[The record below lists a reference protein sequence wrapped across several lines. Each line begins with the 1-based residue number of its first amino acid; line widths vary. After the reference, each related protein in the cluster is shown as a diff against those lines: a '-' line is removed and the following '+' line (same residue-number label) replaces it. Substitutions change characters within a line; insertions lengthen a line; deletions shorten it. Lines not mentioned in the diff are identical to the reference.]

1 MPIPSKEDNETNEE
15 FIERC
20 MSDEFMKEYDDN
32 KQRLAVCYAQLEDD
46 EERQTNFPNKGDD
59 KKISLRNSEEPQF
72 DYDFAKNI
80 KEQTPEIW
88 KAGGNIRGNEAFM
101 LWGRARDG
109 QDTEAIREW
118 IKERESWIKRH
129 FEDGKQ
135 FKGDTEPNL
144 SNVGGVVAQIKWG
157 TIGTLGEQGMKDV
170 ILELTKKLEGKKEEN
185 QVSAK
190 VKKGLENKVKKHN
203 EEVKEL
209 DLAWNGRTT
218 YAELVKVF
226 ERGVGA
232 YNTNPGSVRPNVTSA
247 EQWAMARVN
256 SFLFALKKGRFQ
268 GGKHDT
274 DLLPDNHPVKKEM
287 EENNRFMKKHD
298 LRHIQKIEETDDSII
313 ITYDK
318 MTDEMEDNYHHDKD
332 EKRGKVGSMIVD
344 GIELPL
350 YDTKEEAEAEAEK
363 LGGSGSHQHT
373 MDGEVYYMPFDTHD
387 QAKEA
392 LKDKDMSDHNPDHDE
407 DEMKRPLY
415 MRNNPNAEIRTFD
428 VQDLELRMDG
438 DKPTVV
444 GYGAVFNSQSN
455 DLGGFREFIAPGA
468 FDGRLEDDVRF
479 LVNHDANLILA
490 RTTNGT
496 LRLSVDEKGLRYEAD
511 LPNTSTARDLMELL
525 KNGTISQSSFAFTV
539 EEDSWEV
546 KDGMNIRTID
556 KVSQL
561 YDVSSVTYPAYNE
574 ASSSV
579 ALRSMKEWQEKEQA
593 KKLEESLEAEKIEA
607 QKNEEDLKQRSL
619 HKMRLTILKNK
630 Y

>member
-1 MPIPSKEDNETNEE
+1 MPIPTKETDETNEE

-32 KQRLAVCYAQLEDD
+32 SQRLAVCYAQLEDD
-46 EERQTNFPNKGDD
+46 EERQTDFPNKGDD
-59 KKISLRNSEEPQF
+59 KKISLRNSDEPQF
-72 DYDFAKNI
+72 DYDFAKTI

-118 IKERESWIKRH
+118 IKEREAWIKRH

-190 VKKGLENKVKKHN
+190 TKKALENKVKKHN
-203 EEVKEL
+203 EETKEL

-218 YAELVKVF
+218 YAELLKVY
-226 ERGVGA
+226 ERGTGA
-232 YNTNPGSVRPNVTSA
+232 FYSNPQSVRPNMTPES
-247 EQWAMARVN
+247 WGLARVN

-313 ITYDK
+313 IYYGKNVDDVEMIDEQDK
-318 MTDEMEDNYHHDKD
+318 EMDESEHTPYHDD
-332 EKRGKVGSMIVD
+332 E
-344 GIELPL
+344 
-350 YDTKEEAEAEAEK
+350 EK
-363 LGGSGSHQHT
+363 S
-373 MDGEVYYMPFDTHD
+373 EVRT
-387 QAKEA
+387 
-392 LKDKDMSDHNPDHDE
+392 
-407 DEMKRPLY
+407 
-415 MRNNPNAEIRTFD
+415 NPNKEVRTFD

-444 GYGAVFNSQSN
+444 GYGAVFNSMSN
-455 DLGGFREFIAPGA
+455 DLGGFREFIAPDA
-468 FDGRLEDDVRF
+468 FEGRLEDDVRF

-511 LPNTSTARDLMELL
+511 MPNTSTARDLMELL

-561 YDVSSVTYPAYNE
+561 YDVSSVTYPAYNQ
-574 ASSSV
+574 ASSAV
-579 ALRSMKEWQEKEQA
+579 ALRSLEEWKSKEQNTEA
-593 KKLEESLEAEKIEA
+593 KKD
-607 QKNEEDLKQRSL
+607 NEDLKKRSL
-619 HKMRLTILKNK
+619 NEMRLKILKNK

>member
-1 MPIPSKEDNETNEE
+1 MPIPTKNIDETNEE

-20 MSDEFMKEYDDN
+20 MADDTMVEEYEDD
-32 KQRLAVCYAQLEDD
+32 QRLAICSLQLD
-46 EERQTNFPNKGDD
+46 EEIRQTNFPNKGDD

-72 DYDFAKNI
+72 DFDFAKTI

-101 LWGRARDG
+101 LWERARDG

-118 IKERESWIKRH
+118 IKEREAWIKRH

-185 QVSAK
+185 QVTAK
-190 VKKGLENKVKKHN
+190 IKKALENKVEKHN
-203 EEVKEL
+203 EEIKKL

-218 YAELVKVF
+218 YAELKKVF
-226 ERGVGA
+226 DRGVGA
-232 YNTNPGSVRPNVTSA
+232 YNTNPGSVRPNMTPES
-247 EQWAMARVN
+247 WGLARVN

-313 ITYDK
+313 IYYGKNVDDVE
-318 MTDEMEDNYHHDKD
+318 MIDEQDDEMD
-332 EKRGKVGSMIVD
+332 EADHYPGH
-344 GIELPL
+344 
-350 YDTKEEAEAEAEK
+350 EEEK
-363 LGGSGSHQHT
+363 T
-373 MDGEVYYMPFDTHD
+373 EIRT
-387 QAKEA
+387 
-392 LKDKDMSDHNPDHDE
+392 
-407 DEMKRPLY
+407 
-415 MRNNPNAEIRTFD
+415 NPNAEVRTFD

-444 GYGAVFNSQSN
+444 GYGAVFNSMSN
-455 DLGGFREFIAPGA
+455 DLGGFREFIAPNA
-468 FDGRLEDDVRF
+468 FEGRLEDDVRF
-479 LVNHDANLILA
+479 LINHDGMPLA

-511 LPNTSTARDLMELL
+511 MPNTSTARDLMELL
-525 KNGTISQSSFAFTV
+525 KNGTINQSSFAFTV

-561 YDVSSVTYPAYNE
+561 YDVSSVTYPAYNA

-579 ALRSMKEWQEKEQA
+579 ALRSMEEWQEKEKA
-593 KKLEESLEAEKIEA
+593 KKLEESLEAEKLEGIKE
-607 QKNEEDLKQRSL
+607 EEDLKQRSL
-619 HKMRLTILKNK
+619 NEMRLKILKNK

>member
-1 MPIPSKEDNETNEE
+1 MPIPTKETDETNEE

-32 KQRLAVCYAQLEDD
+32 SQRLAVCYAQLEDD
-46 EERQTNFPNKGDD
+46 EERQTDFPNKGDD
-59 KKISLRNSEEPQF
+59 KKISLRNSDEPQF

-109 QDTEAIREW
+109 QDTESIREW
-118 IKERESWIKRH
+118 IKEREAWIKRH

-185 QVSAK
+185 QVTAK
-190 VKKGLENKVKKHN
+190 IKKALENKVEKHN
-203 EEVKEL
+203 EEIKEL

-218 YAELVKVF
+218 YAELLKVY
-226 ERGVGA
+226 ERGTGA
-232 YNTNPGSVRPNVTSA
+232 FYSNPQSVRPNMTPES
-247 EQWAMARVN
+247 WGLARVN

-287 EENNRFMKKHD
+287 EDKHLEN
-298 LRHIQKIEETDDSII
+298 
-313 ITYDK
+313 
-318 MTDEMEDNYHHDKD
+318 MEK
-332 EKRGKVGSMIVD
+332 ELRGKVGTMITD

-350 YDTKEEAEAEAEK
+350 YDTIEEAEAEAQK
-363 LGGSGSHQHT
+363 LGGSGHHTHT
-373 MDGEVYYMPFDTHD
+373 MDGEVYYMPFENHE
-387 QAKEA
+387 QAKEVMG
-392 LKDKDMSDHNPDHDE
+392 KMNMNEHTPYHEEEEKSE
-407 DEMKRPLY
+407 VRS
-415 MRNNPNAEIRTFD
+415 NPNKEVRTFD

-444 GYGAVFNSQSN
+444 GYGAVFNSMSN
-455 DLGGFREFIAPGA
+455 DLGGFREFISPDA
-468 FDGRLEDDVRF
+468 FEGRLKDDVRF
-479 LVNHDANLILA
+479 LINHEGMPLA

-511 LPNTSTARDLMELL
+511 MPNTSTARDLVELL
-525 KNGTISQSSFAFTV
+525 KNGTINQSSFAFTV

-556 KVSQL
+556 KIATLFDTSV
-561 YDVSSVTYPAYNE
+561 VTYPAYNQ
-574 ASSSV
+574 ASSAV
-579 ALRSMKEWQEKEQA
+579 ALRSLEEWKSKEENTEA
-593 KKLEESLEAEKIEA
+593 KKD
-607 QKNEEDLKQRSL
+607 NEDLKKRSL
-619 HKMRLTILKNK
+619 NEMRLKILKNK

>member
-1 MPIPSKEDNETNEE
+1 MPIPTKNIDETNED

-20 MSDEFMKEYDDN
+20 MSDEFMKEYEDN
-32 KQRLAVCYAQLEDD
+32 DQRLAVCYAQLEDD

-72 DYDFAKNI
+72 DFDFAKNI

-88 KAGGNIRGNEAFM
+88 KAGGNIRGNDAFM
-101 LWGRARDG
+101 LWERARDG

-185 QVSAK
+185 QVTAK
-190 VKKGLENKVKKHN
+190 IKKALENKVEKHN
-203 EEVKEL
+203 EEIKEL

-218 YAELVKVF
+218 YAELEKVF
-226 ERGVGA
+226 DRGVGA
-232 YNTNPGSVRPNVTSA
+232 YNTNPSSVRPNMTPES
-247 EQWAMARVN
+247 WGLARVN

-313 ITYDK
+313 IYYGKNVDDVE
-318 MTDEMEDNYHHDKD
+318 MIDEQDDEMD
-332 EKRGKVGSMIVD
+332 EADHYPGH
-344 GIELPL
+344 
-350 YDTKEEAEAEAEK
+350 EEEK
-363 LGGSGSHQHT
+363 T
-373 MDGEVYYMPFDTHD
+373 EIRT
-387 QAKEA
+387 
-392 LKDKDMSDHNPDHDE
+392 
-407 DEMKRPLY
+407 
-415 MRNNPNAEIRTFD
+415 NPNAEVRTFD

-444 GYGAVFNSQSN
+444 GYGAVFNSESN
-455 DLGGFREFIAPGA
+455 DLGGFREYIAPGA

-479 LVNHDANLILA
+479 LINHDANLVLA

-511 LPNTSTARDLMELL
+511 MPNTSTARDLMELL

-561 YDVSSVTYPAYNE
+561 YDVSSVTYPAYNS

-579 ALRSMKEWQEKEQA
+579 ALRSMKEWQEKEEA
-593 KKLEESLEAEKIEA
+593 KKFEENLEAEKLEGIKE
-607 QKNEEDLKQRSL
+607 EEDLKKRSL
-619 HKMRLTILKNK
+619 NEMRLKILKNK